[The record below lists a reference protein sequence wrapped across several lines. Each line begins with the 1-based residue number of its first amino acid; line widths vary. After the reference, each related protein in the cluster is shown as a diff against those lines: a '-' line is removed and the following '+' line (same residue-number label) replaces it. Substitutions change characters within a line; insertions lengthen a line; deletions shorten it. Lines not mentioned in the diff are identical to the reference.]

1 MSLDSKPGIRTIV
14 TKFIRSRLL
23 PRKLLSE
30 SENFFKSGG
39 NALLFP
45 DDLPPDSF
53 CVDFGGYKGDWVLG
67 CLERQNLSNFW
78 VYEPVP
84 KYFEEI
90 KEIFIA
96 TPNVTVHPY
105 ALANEGSSV
114 EIQLDG
120 AATTLFGTNETS
132 DSSPIVRIRCEP
144 YLLFE
149 NQVSGRTLDWVKM
162 NIEGSEYE
170 LIRFLE
176 SSQILQ
182 RIKTLVVQ
190 FHDIEGES
198 LESMHTILARSHV
211 KKWGYEY
218 VWERWDVR

>member
-1 MSLDSKPGIRTIV
+1 
-14 TKFIRSRLL
+14 
-23 PRKLLSE
+23 
-30 SENFFKSGG
+30 
-39 NALLFP
+39 
-45 DDLPPDSF
+45 
-53 CVDFGGYKGDWVLG
+53 
-67 CLERQNLSNFW
+67 
-78 VYEPVP
+78 
-84 KYFEEI
+84 
-90 KEIFIA
+90 
-96 TPNVTVHPY
+96 
-105 ALANEGSSV
+105 
-114 EIQLDG
+114 
-120 AATTLFGTNETS
+120 
-132 DSSPIVRIRCEP
+132 
-144 YLLFE
+144 LFE

-198 LESMHTILARSHV
+198 LESVHTILDRSHV

>member
-1 MSLDSKPGIRTIV
+1 MSLDAKPGIRTIV
-14 TKFIRSRLL
+14 TKCIRSRLL

-30 SENFFKSGG
+30 SEKFFKSGG
-39 NALLFP
+39 NSLLFP
-45 DDLPPDSF
+45 SDLPPDSL

-67 CLERQNLSNFW
+67 CLDRQNLSDFW

-84 KYFEEI
+84 EYFEEI
-90 KEIFIA
+90 SEIFRA
-96 TPNVTVHPY
+96 TPKVTIHPY
-105 ALANEGSSV
+105 ALSSESKTL

-120 AATTLFGTNETS
+120 AATTIFGTNETS
-132 DSSPIVRIRCEP
+132 DSVPIVRIRCEP

-170 LIRFLE
+170 LIKFFE

-182 RIKTLVVQ
+182 RVKTLVVQ

-198 LESMHTILARSHV
+198 LDSMYLLLDQTHV
-211 KKWGYEY
+211 KKWGYKY
-218 VWERWDVR
+218 VWERWDLR

>member
-1 MSLDSKPGIRTIV
+1 MSVDSKPGIRTIV

-23 PRKLLSE
+23 PHKLLSD
-30 SENFFKSGG
+30 SEKFYKSGG
-39 NALLFP
+39 NSLLFP
-45 DDLPPDSF
+45 VDLPADSL

-67 CLERQNLSNFW
+67 CLDRRNLSNFW

-84 KYFEEI
+84 KYFKEI
-90 KEIFIA
+90 EEIFIA
-96 TPNVTVHPY
+96 TLSVTVHPY
-105 ALANEGSSV
+105 ALADESSSV
-114 EIQLDG
+114 EIQVDG
-120 AATTLFGTNETS
+120 AATTLFGTKEAS
-132 DSSPIVRIRCEP
+132 DSSSIVRIRCEP

-176 SSQILQ
+176 SSQILK
-182 RIKTLVVQ
+182 RVKTLVVQ
-190 FHDIEGES
+190 FHEIEGES
-198 LESMHTILARSHV
+198 LESMHMILDRTHV
-211 KKWGYEY
+211 KKWGYEF